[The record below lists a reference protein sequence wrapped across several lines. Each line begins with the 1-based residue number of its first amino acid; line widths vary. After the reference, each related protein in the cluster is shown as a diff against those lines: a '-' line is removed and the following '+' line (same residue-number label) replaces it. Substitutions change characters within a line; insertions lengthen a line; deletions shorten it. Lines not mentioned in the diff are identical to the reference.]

1 MAQDSG
7 SGYNSA
13 KKKRCGNYHVH
24 RNLWKERNRRI
35 FDAKTGTPGLVLGFI
50 KEDVALRRA
59 ACGTPEFEINLVH
72 P

>member
-1 MAQDSG
+1 M
-7 SGYNSA
+7 YT
-13 KKKRCGNYHVH
+13 VW
-24 RNLWKERNRRI
+24 NLWKERNSRI